1 MFITVAVADVVAEV
15 RGLEILAAD
24 VRGNLVCLSS
34 DGKVLWKQF
43 LSGAALGPPS
53 VGDIDGDGHVDVVVV
68 VGEFPIPT
76 QQEASHGDV
85 WVLRG
90 SDGRCVS
97 EIFPMRF
104 DQQLR

>member
-1 MFITVAVADVVAEV
+1 MFVTVAVVDVVPEV
-15 RGLEILAAD
+15 EGLEILAVD
-24 VRGNLVCLSS
+24 VRGNIVCISS

-53 VGDIDGDGHVDVVVV
+53 VGDIDGDGYLDVVVV
-68 VGEFPIPT
+68 VGEFPLPP
-76 QQEASHGDV
+76 QQAASYGDV

-90 SDGRCVS
+90 NNGRCVS
-97 EIFPMRF
+97 EVFPMRF